1 MAVNTRKSDKVGL
14 LKIKR
19 TNDAVFKNIFAN
31 KKYKDITL
39 SFINDKEEIDN
50 YKLKTLNRLEK
61 WICYFSKRTSEKEL
75 EAIAMTEPAIKKAL
89 DAESIFM
96 HDKTMWW
103 EYEKAEKTRR
113 DKIAQMNYWKNE
125 ARLEGLQQGIQQ
137 GSLSTL
143 INLVKKGMLT
153 VQEAAEEAGMSVA
166 EFQNK
171 I

>member
-14 LKIKR
+14 LKINR

>member
-14 LKIKR
+14 LKINR

-61 WICYFSKRTSEKEL
+61 RICYFSKRTSEKEL
-75 EAIAMTEPAIKKAL
+75 EAIAMTEPATKKAL

-96 HDKTMWW
+96 HDKTMRW

>member
-14 LKIKR
+14 LKINR

-103 EYEKAEKTRR
+103 EYEKADKTRR

>member
-14 LKIKR
+14 LKINR

-143 INLVKKGMLT
+143 INLVKKGMMT

>member
-14 LKIKR
+14 LKINR

-39 SFINDKEEIDN
+39 SFINDKEEIDT

-103 EYEKAEKTRR
+103 EYEKADKTRR

>member
-1 MAVNTRKSDKVGL
+1 
-14 LKIKR
+14 
-19 TNDAVFKNIFAN
+19 
-31 KKYKDITL
+31 
-39 SFINDKEEIDN
+39 
-50 YKLKTLNRLEK
+50 
-61 WICYFSKRTSEKEL
+61 
-75 EAIAMTEPAIKKAL
+75 MTEPAIKKAL

>member
-14 LKIKR
+14 LKINR
-19 TNDAVFKNIFAN
+19 TNDAVLKNIFAN

>member
-14 LKIKR
+14 LKINR

-103 EYEKAEKTRR
+103 EYEKADKTRR
-113 DKIAQMNYWKNE
+113 DKNAQMNYWKNE

>member
-1 MAVNTRKSDKVGL
+1 MAINTRKSDKVGL
-14 LKIKR
+14 LKINR

-143 INLVKKGMLT
+143 INLIKKGMLT